1 MQNKKSLVDQQALI
15 NDLQRQLDY
24 LRLHKSLGCP
34 TCRFV
39 DLSKVGVAPCCTYWR
54 GPTIE
59 GRYCVTRGLFAHH
72 A

>member
-39 DLSKVGVAPCCTYWR
+39 DLSQVCVGPCCTYAHA
-54 GPTIE
+54 PTIV
-59 GRYCVTRGLFAHH
+59 GGKCVTRELSAH

>member
-1 MQNKKSLVDQQALI
+1 MRNKKGLINQEALI
-15 NDLQRQLDY
+15 DDLQRQLDY

-39 DLSKVGVAPCCTYWR
+39 DLSKVCVGPCCTYAH
-54 GPTIE
+54 GPAIE
-59 GRYCVTRGLFAHH
+59 NGKCVTRGLFAH